1 MQQSDY
7 TRFERARVIGARALQ
22 ISKGAPP
29 LIDTEET
36 EAIKISKQEF
46 KEDMIPIAIRRPK
59 PGSER
64 L

>member
-1 MQQSDY
+1 MSQSNY

-29 LIDTEET
+29 LIDTEKS
-36 EAIKISKQEF
+36 EALKIAKREF
-46 KEDMIPIAIRRPK
+46 NEEAIPIAIRRPK